1 MQTYKSQVS
10 SCKKTKSKEPDLL
23 YGEAKDSKEW
33 FTTKHYYGGI
43 KIQKIVREFIEYMK
57 LLKQEKQTS
66 KNFGESFKGNSG
78 TNKPSSM
85 KANSNQGKKNQVV
98 NFAINDEVVKD
109 E

>member
-1 MQTYKSQVS
+1 M
-10 SCKKTKSKEPDLL
+10 
-23 YGEAKDSKEW
+23 
-33 FTTKHYYGGI
+33 
-43 KIQKIVREFIEYMK
+43 R

-66 KNFGESFKGNSG
+66 KNFGESFKGNG

-85 KANSNQGKKNQVV
+85 KASSNQGKKNQVV